1 MTNHKD
7 GVLTTRAGV
16 LLTPAHEAALVAE
29 AEQGFDPAALVRRP
43 VGRPSL
49 SGAPGRAAR
58 LDVRVDDV
66 THAAVQRLARE
77 QNRRVSDVV
86 RDALHSYVTTH

>member
-1 MTNHKD
+1 MNDNDD
-7 GVLTTRAGV
+7 GLTTRAG
-16 LLTPAHEAALVAE
+16 LPLTADHEAELIAE
-29 AEQGFDPAALVRRP
+29 AEQGYDPAVLVRRS

-86 RDALHSYVTTH
+86 RDALDSYVTSH

>member
-1 MTNHKD
+1 MD
-7 GVLTTRAGV
+7 DEEGGLTTRAGV
-16 LLTPAHEAALVAE
+16 RLAPDHEADLVAE
-29 AEQGFDPAALVRRP
+29 AEQGFDPAALVRRS

-49 SGAPGRAAR
+49 SGAPGRASR

-66 THAAVQRLARE
+66 IHAAVQRLACE

-86 RDALHSYVTTH
+86 RDALDSSVTIH

>member
-1 MTNHKD
+1 MNDNDDT
-7 GVLTTRAGV
+7 LITSAGV
-16 LLTPAHEAALVAE
+16 ALTPDYEADLVAE
-29 AEQGFDPAALVRRP
+29 AEQGFDPAVLVRRS

-58 LDVRVDDV
+58 LDVRVDDI

-86 RDALHSYVTTH
+86 RDALDSYVTTH